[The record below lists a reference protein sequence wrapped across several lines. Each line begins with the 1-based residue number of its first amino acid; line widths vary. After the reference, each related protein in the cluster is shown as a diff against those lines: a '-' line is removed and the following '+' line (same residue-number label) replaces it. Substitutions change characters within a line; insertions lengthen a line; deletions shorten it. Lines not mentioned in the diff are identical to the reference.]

1 MEAKKD
7 INISIS
13 KEDFIGLLI
22 SAVEYDDWIDMLDK
36 NGISLNAPAL
46 DGVTRKII
54 DFFERALDDDE
65 GVIKYYLWGIAGGH
79 YKSEKRM
86 ITSTGKPILIES
98 AEDVWDYLT
107 NK

>member
-7 INISIS
+7 INVSIS

-54 DFFERALDDDE
+54 DFFERVLDDDE
-65 GVIKYYLWGIAGGH
+65 GVIKYYLWGIASGQ

-86 ITSTGKPILIES
+86 ITRTGKPILIES